1 MQWSPTR
8 NLASLGVLVVVL
20 CALTLL
26 CGCRSPQRVR
36 GEEAKKLAATF
47 SFWQPHLL
55 LTSDQRYRRLEV
67 EIDHVEGTGP
77 TAGELKAITDFFE
90 THCRKPEGVRVRV
103 DAPIPRARARG
114 IGRKAL
120 AELHLDGPE
129 SADAAFAYFLFFDS
143 RLAGTPKAEP
153 ITTRIPFPG
162 AVLVDRRYLDAGT
175 WFPGAGDVARRLIL
189 HEAGHVLG
197 LCANQAHADGIHC
210 TNSPCLMNAT
220 LHIRPLR
227 LLLPGPVAPQR
238 DFCSACRAD
247 LQATLASPPADN
259 LRFLGPYCVRSESG
273 YHVVSSPAFA
283 FVHVGALAD
292 LDLAD
297 LKRRRH
303 AKFNA
308 EPQLDGIHIQ
318 TGLLDLSIARDLIPQ
333 LERDPLEALRDLAV
347 NLKAKLADSEAS
359 PKEPKP

>member
-1 MQWSPTR
+1 MKWSPSR
-8 NLASLGVLVVVL
+8 NLTSLGILVVAL
-20 CALTLL
+20 CALPLL
-26 CGCRSPQRVR
+26 CGCLSPQRVR

-55 LTSDQRYRRLEV
+55 LTSDQRYRRLEI
-67 EIDHVEGTGP
+67 EIDHVEGAGP
-77 TAGELKAITDFFE
+77 TAWELKAMTDFFE

-103 DAPIPRARARG
+103 DAAIPRARARG
-114 IGRKAL
+114 IGRKSL

-129 SADAAFAYFLFFDS
+129 RADAAFAYFLFFDS
-143 RLAGTPKAEP
+143 RLAGAPKTEP
-153 ITTRIPFPG
+153 STTRIAFPG
-162 AVLVDRRYLDAGT
+162 AVFLDRRYLDAKSR
-175 WFPGAGDVARRLIL
+175 FPGAGDVARRLIL

-210 TNSPCLMNAT
+210 TNLPCLMNVT

-227 LLLPGPVAPQR
+227 LLMPGPVVPQR

-247 LQATLASPPADN
+247 LQATLAQPPADN
-259 LRFLGPYCVRSESG
+259 LRFLGPYCVRSEPG
-273 YHVVSSPAFA
+273 YHVVSSPGFA

-303 AKFNA
+303 AKFTA
-308 EPQLDGIHIQ
+308 EPKLDGIHCQ
-318 TGLLDLSIARDLIPQ
+318 TGPLDLPDARNLISK
-333 LERDPLEALRDLAV
+333 LECDPLECLRELAAEF
-347 NLKAKLADSEAS
+347 KAKLSAADAL
-359 PKEPKP
+359 PEPNP